1 MGAIERF
8 LDEVRTIDDPRIER
22 CKLHPLPEI
31 FLATLAGVIGNAEG
45 WQDIEDFAA
54 AKLEVLRE
62 YLPYVNGVPSDD
74 TLRRFFRTLDP
85 RRFQECFM
93 AWVRTLRALPEASVI
108 AIDGK
113 TSRGSQDGAAS
124 ALHLVS
130 AFATEA
136 RRVLGQGKVAD
147 KSNEITAIPELLD
160 LLDIAGHVITI
171 DAIGTQKNIA
181 AKIVEKEADY
191 VLALKGNQSTLH
203 DDVRL
208 FFEQPPSDAL
218 LLTHEETDK
227 GHGRIEVRRC
237 RVTGDIAW
245 LKDTHDW
252 SGLTSI
258 VGIESTRIIDGE
270 PSSETRFYI
279 TSLPPD
285 PVRILRAVRSHW
297 AIENSLHWVLDM
309 TFGDDASR
317 IRKDHAPM
325 NLSIIRQAA
334 LNLLQQAKPKRQS
347 IRSLR
352 NNAGWDST
360 TLRRIL
366 AYANL

>member
-8 LDEVRTIDDPRIER
+8 LDQVRTIDDPRIER

-31 FLATLAGVIGNAEG
+31 FLATWAGVMGHAEG
-45 WQDIEDFAA
+45 GQDIEDFAA

-85 RRFQECFM
+85 KRFQECFM

-108 AIDGK
+108 AVDGK
-113 TSRGSQDGAAS
+113 TSRGSHDGAAS

-130 AFATEA
+130 AFAAEA
-136 RRVLGQGKVAD
+136 RLVLGQEKVAE
-147 KSNEITAIPELLD
+147 KSNEMTAIPELLA

-203 DDVRL
+203 DDVPR

-218 LLTHEETDK
+218 FHTHEETDK
-227 GHGRIEVRRC
+227 GHGRVEVRRC

-258 VGIESTRIIDGE
+258 VRMEATRIIDGD

-285 PVRILRAVRSHW
+285 PVRILHAVRSHW

-317 IRKDHAPM
+317 IRKDHAPI
-325 NLSIIRQAA
+325 NLSMIKHAA
-334 LNLLQQAKPKRQS
+334 LNLLQQAKQKRH
-347 IRSLR
+347 
-352 NNAGWDST
+352 
-360 TLRRIL
+360 
-366 AYANL
+366 